1 MRSIA
6 REVRLP
12 VGAPDAFALLHTPS
26 AIREWW
32 SAAKVIV
39 GPRVGGLWVATWGPN
54 EDDPEYTTA
63 ARILVWK
70 PAETLR
76 LGHFQYF
83 TRDGLEPPF
92 AGALETEFSVHP
104 ASGEAPSASTRPA
117 FLLDMRPTPSSR
129 RANGAGWRRSKGLFA
144 ASRKT
149 PIDES
154 HPHRPRS

>member
-39 GPRVGGLWVATWGPN
+39 VPRVGGLWVATWGPN

-63 ARILVWK
+63 ARILVWN
-70 PAETLR
+70 PPETLR

-104 ASGEAPSASTRPA
+104 ASGGSTLRVHQTGFPSGHEADA
-117 FLLDMRPTPSSR
+117 FFMACERGWVATFEGIVRCVSK
-129 RANGAGWRRSKGLFA
+129 NGDR
-144 ASRKT
+144 
-149 PIDES
+149 
-154 HPHRPRS
+154 